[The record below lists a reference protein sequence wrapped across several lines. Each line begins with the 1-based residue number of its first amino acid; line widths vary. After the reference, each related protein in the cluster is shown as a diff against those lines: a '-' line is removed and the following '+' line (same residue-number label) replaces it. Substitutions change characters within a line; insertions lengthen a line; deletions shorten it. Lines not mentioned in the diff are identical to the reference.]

1 MTVRVELI
9 NDQPERSGTGVYAWN
24 LFRALDGLAEVRMSY
39 YDSKGGLC
47 RAIGPGAGEFSMPAR
62 MPALKPF
69 FWWDCHRRIPHRD
82 LSHFVSQNLSFLRT
96 EGKRI
101 VTCLDL
107 IPLIMPESPG
117 ERLWRRLLYSGMK
130 RADRVIA
137 ISQHTKKDL
146 MRIYRIPGER
156 ITAVPLGVGPEFRP
170 RDKAGCRREL
180 GLPPEGGMVL
190 HVGTAARRKNF
201 TAVCRAFAAARRENG
216 DALLVKVGGISEDD
230 RRLIASLGLGNSFKL
245 KDRVPA
251 GQLPLYYSAA
261 DVFLFPSTYEGFG
274 LPALEAMASGCPV
287 VCSNAAS
294 LPEVVGE
301 AGMLHEPGDT
311 GGMAGSLRKILG
323 DKEEH
328 RRLAGAGLK
337 RAALFT
343 WERTARGTAEAYRLA
358 LLEKA

>member
-1 MTVRVELI
+1 MIKVELI
-9 NDQPERSGTGVYAWN
+9 NDQPEHSGTGVYAWN
-24 LFRALDGLAEVRMSY
+24 LFRALSGLADSRMSF
-39 YDSKGGLC
+39 YDFRNGVC
-47 RAIGPGAGEFSMPAR
+47 RIIGSRGEGSPIKSRFPR
-62 MPALKPF
+62 IKPL

-96 EGKRI
+96 EGRRI

-107 IPLIMPESPG
+107 IPLVMPEKPG
-117 ERLWRRLLYSGMK
+117 ERLWRRLLYSGV
-130 RADRVIA
+130 RNADHVIS
-137 ISQHTKKDL
+137 ISEHTKRDL
-146 MRIYRIPGER
+146 MRIYRLPADR
-156 ITAVPLGVGPEFRP
+156 ITAIPLGVSGEFRP
-170 RDKAGCRREL
+170 RDKVTCRREL
-180 GLPPEGGMVL
+180 GLPVDSKIVL

-201 TAVCRAFAAARRENG
+201 PTVCRAS
-216 DALLVKVGGISEDD
+216 ALAKRSVKGLKLVKVGQVSEGDL
-230 RRLIASLGLGNSFKL
+230 RLAATLDLGDGMMVR
-245 KDRVPA
+245 DRVPA

-287 VCSNAAS
+287 VASNATS
-294 LPEVVGE
+294 LPEVVGQ

-343 WERTARGTAEAYRLA
+343 WERTARGTIAAYRLA
-358 LLEKA
+358 AGEGR